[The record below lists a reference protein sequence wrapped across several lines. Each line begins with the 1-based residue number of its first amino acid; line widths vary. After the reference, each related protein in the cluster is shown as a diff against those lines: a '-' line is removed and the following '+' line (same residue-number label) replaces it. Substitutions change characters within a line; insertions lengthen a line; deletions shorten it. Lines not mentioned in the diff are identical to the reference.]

1 MRVLLIED
9 DESLAAGVEEALRR
23 HGFNVDVSRGG
34 ADAAAAVMNAQF
46 DLALLDIGLPGA
58 DGLDL
63 LDQLRRSGS
72 RVPVMMI
79 TARDAVEDRV
89 RGLRQGAD
97 DYLVKPFALD
107 ELIARCQALVRR
119 GASARQARVDFGNLS
134 LDLGT
139 AEAAI
144 DGRPLDLT
152 SREWSLLQ
160 QLVLASPDVLSK
172 AKLVESLGRWDREI
186 TSNAVEIYVSRLRA
200 KLAGAHVEVRTVRGL
215 GYRLVATAPIDVPP
229 RDVPPPAG
237 DDGTRR

>member
-9 DESLAAGVEEALRR
+9 DEALAAGVAEALRR
-23 HGFNVDVSRGG
+23 HGFNVDVSAGSV
-34 ADAAAAVMNAQF
+34 DAVAAVLNGQF

-119 GASARQARVDFGNLS
+119 GASTRQARVEFGNLT

-160 QLVLASPDVLSK
+160 QLVLAAPDVLSK

-186 TSNAVEIYVSRLRA
+186 TSNAVEIYVSRLRG
-200 KLAGAHVEVRTVRGL
+200 KLAGAHAEVRTVRGL
-215 GYRLVATAPIDVPP
+215 GYRLVAASPASG
-229 RDVPPPAG
+229 PPASPAAA
-237 DDGTRR
+237 DEAAPR